1 VYTLQTYLAFEE
13 NDSMW
18 KKTFVCAAALMIA
31 GSMIVYAQQG
41 SGESSVSKEDKG
53 APTQTKVNMEDM
65 AAFADA
71 RIAAL
76 HAGLKLNADQEK
88 NWPTFEQALRDLT
101 KMRTEGFA
109 ATREQQTSSDP
120 VMRLQRLADALSTRG
135 AVLKRLA
142 DSLAPLYQGFDDGQK
157 RRFQVLAR
165 FIRPHLETDR
175 HGGMRDNFD
184 GGYHLGDREGTSN

>member
-1 VYTLQTYLAFEE
+1 
-13 NDSMW
+13 MW

>member
-1 VYTLQTYLAFEE
+1 
-13 NDSMW
+13 MW

-41 SGESSVSKEDKG
+41 PGESSASKEDTG
-53 APTQTKVNMEDM
+53 APTQTNEDIAALHEFNMEDM
-65 AAFADA
+65 AALADA

-109 ATREQQTSSDP
+109 ATREQQMSSDP

-165 FIRPHLETDR
+165 FMRPHLETDR
-175 HGGMRDNFD
+175 HGGMRDIFD
-184 GGYHLGDREGTSN
+184 GGHHMRW

>member
-1 VYTLQTYLAFEE
+1 
-13 NDSMW
+13 
-18 KKTFVCAAALMIA
+18 MIA

-41 SGESSVSKEDKG
+41 PGESSASKEDKG
-53 APTQTKVNMEDM
+53 APTQTNEDIAALHKFNMEDM

-88 NWPTFEQALRDLT
+88 NWPTFEQALRDLS
-101 KMRTEGFA
+101 KMRTEAFA
-109 ATREQQTSSDP
+109 ATREQETSSDP
-120 VMRLQRLADALSTRG
+120 VMRLQRLADAVSTRG

-142 DSLAPLYQGFDDGQK
+142 HSLAPLYQGFDDGQK

-165 FIRPHLETDR
+165 FMRPHLETDR

-184 GGYHLGDREGTSN
+184 GGHHRRW